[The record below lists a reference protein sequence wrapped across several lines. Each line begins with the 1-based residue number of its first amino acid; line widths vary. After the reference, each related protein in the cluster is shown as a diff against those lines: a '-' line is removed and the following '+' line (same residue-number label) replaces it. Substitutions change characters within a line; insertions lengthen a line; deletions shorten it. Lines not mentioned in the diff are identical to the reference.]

1 MSTLFYRKKRYDTQ
15 VHVLLNFEHDLKFA
29 KFIIKYTTNS
39 FPPWSIQKEF
49 LNRWL
54 VRALGKI

>member
-1 MSTLFYRKKRYDTQ
+1 MKGYDTQ

-39 FPPWSIQKEF
+39 FSPDPSKKSFSIGD
-49 LNRWL
+49 LC
-54 VRALGKI
+54 VH